1 MRALNLGGCGRIM
14 KISKDRTG
22 FGCGEIL
29 HYMTTAETIEISDNR
44 VGFWTRRDFGFTA
57 IPE

>member
-1 MRALNLGGCGRIM
+1 M

-44 VGFWTRRDFGFTA
+44 VGSWTRRNFGFIA